1 MDRSTAPQ
9 LDNPFSDSAAPSI
22 RAISQFSQYSD
33 SNRSGVRQ
41 PAKRQ
46 FKSYRLNG
54 EYERTWTGD
63 KRLKKTRVGNYIIWA
78 MIGAGIAIS
87 AYLNYNVTR
96 KVQKHDVCSDR
107 LDFVFGFWYADARPL
122 VLPDTRRSIFNAESG
137 DMESRSPGKR

>member
-9 LDNPFSDSAAPSI
+9 LDNPFSDSRAPSI

-54 EYERTWTGD
+54 EYERTWIGD

-87 AYLNYNVTR
+87 IYLNYNVTR
-96 KVQKHDVCSDR
+96 KVQKHDVCSEA
-107 LDFVFGFWYADARPL
+107 LDFVGFLRADARSL
-122 VLPDTRRSIFNAESG
+122 VLPDTRRSLLDTESG
-137 DMESRSPGKR
+137 DMESRNPGK